1 MAQRQTRTA
10 VQKKVPEVS
19 RAIARHVR
27 ISPRKARLVINMIR
41 GKPVPEAMRILQF
54 TPKKAARIIA
64 KVLQSAVANAENRE
78 EGSYSAEELFV
89 WRCYVD
95 MGPTRIWRRYRA
107 GTRRP
112 FPRRVHHSHITIRLA
127 PIEWMHR
134 TPRSSSS

>member
-1 MAQRQTRTA
+1 MAKAQTT
-10 VQKKVPEVS
+10 VEEVS

-27 ISPRKARLVINMIR
+27 ISPRKVRPVIDLIR
-41 GKPVPEAMRILQF
+41 GKPVPEAMQILKF
-54 TPKKAARIIA
+54 TNKKGARIVY

-78 EGSYSAEELFV
+78 QGSFSAEELFV

-95 MGPTRIWRRYRA
+95 MGPTKIWRRFRA

-127 PIEWMHR
+127 ALP
-134 TPRSSSS
+134 SKKG

>member
-1 MAQRQTRTA
+1 MAV
-10 VQKKVPEVS
+10 VQETPVEVS
-19 RAIARHVR
+19 RAIARYVR
-27 ISPRKARLVINMIR
+27 ISPRKARLVIDMIR
-41 GKPVPEAMRILQF
+41 GKSVPEAFRILQF
-54 TPKKAARIIA
+54 TPKKAARIIY

-78 EGSYSAEELFV
+78 EGGYTAEELYV

-127 PIEWMHR
+127 ALPPSR
-134 TPRSSSS
+134 RRP